1 MPQDT
6 ETSPRQPRP
15 PKPTIRSLADRVE
28 IWVRGRLWLQVIVA
42 LIAGVAVGTII
53 GPDLKW
59 IDPATADD
67 IGRWLALPGKLFL
80 GLITLVLE
88 PLVFASIIQG
98 LVGSPSGTELRRVG
112 TRLLLFVVMTTL
124 LATAMGL
131 MLAKIIEPGKR
142 VSIPQQVSETAKPG
156 AAKTDPGADTAKQRI
171 SKPVPDYIAGLIPT
185 NPTKSILDR
194 DLLSI
199 VIIAV
204 LLGLAARQAG
214 REQAEPFIKFMGA
227 LLSIAMAIVRWAMLL
242 TPWAVFGLMA
252 QAVSK
257 VGLSTLSG
265 LGIYCL
271 TVLVGLVL
279 IYGVY
284 LLLVMVIAR
293 QNPFAFARKIAG
305 IQLLAFST
313 SSSAA
318 IMPMTIETAVTKLGV
333 PERVASV
340 VAPLGATINMAGTAL
355 YQAIAVMFLAQIS
368 GVDLSAGDLAL
379 IVVTLVAA
387 SIGAPGTPGI
397 SIVILSTVV
406 TGFGIP
412 TAGLILIL
420 GVDRILDMAR
430 TVVNVTGDL
439 TACVLMPKRS
449 AAEEAAAKIA
459 RENERD
465 PPPDTA

>member
-1 MPQDT
+1 MAKTPQQST
-6 ETSPRQPRP
+6 V
-15 PKPTIRSLADRVE
+15 RSFADRIE
-28 IWVRGRLWLQVIVA
+28 LWVRGKLWLQVVVA
-42 LIAGVAVGTII
+42 LIAGVLVGTLI

-59 IDPATADD
+59 VDAGTADD

-98 LVGSPSGTELRRVG
+98 LVGSSSGAELKRVG
-112 TRLLLFVVMTTL
+112 TRMLIFVVGTTI
-124 LATAMGL
+124 LATAIGL
-131 MLAKIIEPGKR
+131 MLAKVIEPGKR
-142 VSIPQQVSETAKPG
+142 VAMPQQIAG
-156 AAKTDPGADTAKQRI
+156 AATTNRAPAK
-171 SKPVPDYIAGLIPT
+171 SPVAKKVPDYIVGLIPT
-185 NPTKSILDR
+185 NPTKAILDR
-194 DLLSI
+194 DLLAI

-257 VGLSTLSG
+257 VGLPTLVG
-265 LGIYCL
+265 LGTYCL

-279 IYGVY
+279 IYCVY
-284 LLLVMVIAR
+284 LLLVLVVAR
-293 QNPFAFARKIAG
+293 RNPLQFARDIASV
-305 IQLLAFST
+305 QLLAFST

-318 IMPMTIETAVTKLGV
+318 VMPATIETAVSKLKV
-333 PERVASV
+333 PERIASV
-340 VAPLGATINMAGTAL
+340 VVPLGATINMAGTAL
-355 YQAIAVMFLAQIS
+355 YQAIAVMFLAQIG
-368 GVDLSAGDLAL
+368 GVDLSTGDLAL
-379 IVVTLVAA
+379 VVITLVAA

-406 TGFGIP
+406 AGFGIP
-412 TAGLILIL
+412 TAGLVLIL
-420 GVDRILDMAR
+420 GVDRILDMSR

-439 TACVLMPKRS
+439 TACVLIRGS
-449 AAEEAAAKIA
+449 AKAKAAVA
-459 RENERD
+459 
-465 PPPDTA
+465 PVT